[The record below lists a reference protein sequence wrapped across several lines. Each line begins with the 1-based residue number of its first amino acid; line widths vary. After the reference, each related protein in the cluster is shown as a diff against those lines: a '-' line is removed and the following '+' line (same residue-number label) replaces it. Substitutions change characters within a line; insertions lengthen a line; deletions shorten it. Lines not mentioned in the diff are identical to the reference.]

1 MVKRWLAVCLMV
13 MVVMPGVSALA
24 EDEPELGALFDGIRE
39 RYGSL
44 SGLTMPYTREV
55 VTRSMSM
62 LGTKGGGD
70 TASGRIF
77 FKAPHFLRMEQ
88 ASPRVELLVT
98 DGGTIWWY
106 VPDER
111 VVHRHSADRFGQELR
126 LLNDIFQGLLTVEE
140 RFAVSYGGE
149 EGGYEQIVLRPDPP
163 WEEIDHV
170 LISVSPDYRIR
181 KVAIHNMLGSVTTF
195 TLDEPEPKT
204 SFPEGF
210 FRFTPPEGVRTVEN
224 GDE

>member
-1 MVKRWLAVCLMV
+1 MVKRWLVVCLMV
-13 MVVMPGVSALA
+13 MPAVLVHAG
-24 EDEPELGALFDGIRE
+24 DEPELGALFDGIRE

-44 SGLTMPYTREV
+44 AGLTMPYTREV

-70 TASGRIF
+70 SAAGRIF
-77 FKAPHFLRMEQ
+77 FKSPHFLRMEQ

-98 DGGTIWWY
+98 DGETIWWY

-111 VVHRHSADRFGQELR
+111 VVHRNSADRFGQELR

-140 RFAVSYGGE
+140 RFAVSYGGAAE
-149 EGGYEQIVLRPDPP
+149 DGSEQIVLRPDPP

-170 LISVSPDYRIR
+170 VIGVAPDHRIR

-195 TLDEPEPKT
+195 TLEEPEPKT

-210 FRFTPPEGVRTVEN
+210 FRFVPPEGVRTIVN
-224 GDE
+224 GEQ